1 MAFFSWDDRPV
12 IVRGIVLAAGESRR
26 MGRPKAGLPVRP
38 GGPTFAAAAVAAL
51 WRPHVHDVV
60 VVAGAHAAAVREAL
74 SGAAPP
80 PRVIEHDGW
89 RDGQLSSLRAG
100 LAALDPLPDAVI
112 VTLVDCPFVQPATV
126 DRLLEHWRASRAPI
140 VRPAIG
146 ARHGHPVIFDRRTFD
161 DLRTVPREI
170 GAKAVIARW
179 AHEVA
184 NVEVDDAGVLADVD
198 TPEDYEA
205 VLRRAPR

>member
-1 MAFFSWDDRPV
+1 MAFFPWDDRAV
-12 IVRGIVLAAGESRR
+12 TVRGIVLAAGESRR

-38 GGPTFAAAAVAAL
+38 GGPTFAAAAVAGL
-51 WRPHVHDVV
+51 WRPRVHDVV
-60 VVAGAHAAAVREAL
+60 VVAGAHADAVRDAL
-74 SGAAPP
+74 SGVEPAP
-80 PRVIEHDGW
+80 RLIEHGGW

-126 DRLLEHWRASRAPI
+126 DTLLDRWLASRAPI

-146 ARHGHPVIFDRRTFD
+146 ARHGHPVIFGRCTFD
-161 DLRTVPREI
+161 DLRTVPLGI

-179 AHEVA
+179 APEVA
-184 NVEVDDAGVLADVD
+184 NVEVDDAGVLADLD

-205 VLRRAPR
+205 VLRRDRR